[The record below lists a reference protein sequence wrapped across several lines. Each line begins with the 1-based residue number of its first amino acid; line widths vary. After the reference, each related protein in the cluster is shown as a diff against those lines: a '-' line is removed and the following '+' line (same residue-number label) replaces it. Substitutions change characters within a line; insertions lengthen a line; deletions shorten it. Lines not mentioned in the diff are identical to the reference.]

1 MKVCVEWWLG
11 DRDEDDGVEWWWGGG
26 EGGAQIL
33 QVLRKGKVYNF
44 GLTIRGL

>member
-1 MKVCVEWWLG
+1 MWSGGWGTGMRMTVC
-11 DRDEDDGVEWWWGGG
+11 GGG
-26 EGGAQIL
+26 GGGGGGAQIL